1 MDFSEKRFSLKEILL
16 RNKEEKRRK
25 KNESSRRSYNK
36 LHKSA
41 KEKVHSESCEA
52 KRKRKLRQETK
63 QKIDEQKLKH
73 KSTVKRHRGKIKIS
87 HEKTAHARV
96 LPCNSDVFRN
106 RMEKSRALK
115 KLKESLPSKRCAV
128 MSTYLSRRSP
138 ESPIVLNLRKSISP
152 VDSVIASNIQEI
164 VESAKLKRSKEA
176 LTVMNTVTASVSG
189 ENLEKSRC
197 KIKFANNWVFRPG
210 EFQAE
215 NESKLKY

>member
-1 MDFSEKRFSLKEILL
+1 MDFSEKRLSPKEILL

-138 ESPIVLNLRKSISP
+138 EPPIVLNLRKSISP

-176 LTVMNTVTASVSG
+176 LTVMNTVSG